1 MHPQTNYAESQF
13 NGPLGNIGQYTFCP
27 LGHCGEEQIAKLF
40 SKVAVRGNPLLQGR
54 RHAELMTLGR
64 AIYRKSLPLGLS
76 QVVLYKGTP
85 VAMNTAWDFADGVE
99 WEDSGLSMPDSLGA
113 HVAVEKACFSTL
125 PVDNDTPTLYN
136 AFAGVLT
143 PHSRKLFAI
152 LGLTGEI
159 VAHAMGFKK
168 SFRYTISSELT
179 NEDEQGSTVRSRL
192 GHVHFANIATD
203 DEVVRTELTELD
215 GIAQVSLMHTDD
227 TTGPEELLVPS
238 RELALKQVERL
249 RRRNSGVISSNF

>member
-1 MHPQTNYAESQF
+1 
-13 NGPLGNIGQYTFCP
+13 LGNIGQYTFCP

-85 VAMNTAWDFADGVE
+85 VAMNTAWDFAEGVE

-113 HVAVEKACFSTL
+113 HAAVAKACFNIL
-125 PVDNDTPTLYN
+125 PVDDSTPTLFH

-159 VAHAMGFKK
+159 LAHAMGFKK
-168 SFRYTISSELT
+168 SFRYTIFSDYLNDVEQSSK
-179 NEDEQGSTVRSRL
+179 VRSRL
-192 GHVHFANIATD
+192 GPVHFADIATD
-203 DEVVRTELTELD
+203 DEVVRAELTELD
-215 GIAQVSLMHTDD
+215 GSAQVTLMHTDY
-227 TTGPEELLVPS
+227 TTGPDDLLVPS
-238 RELALKQVERL
+238 RELAFKQVERL
-249 RRRNSGVISSNF
+249 RRRHSGVISSSL